1 MDLVLVNI
9 FGSQTGAGLAYA
21 IVIVQLLLFLALGL
35 NQWLLHR
42 AARQVEWLRVREKA
56 HLVLSLSAKSL
67 LSWQIF
73 GGSLAGPRTGT
84 VPTLGVAPE
93 QMPD

>member
-42 AARQVEWLRVREKA
+42 AGRQVEWLRVREKA
-56 HLVLSLSAKSL
+56 HLVLSLGGQVPAL
-67 LSWQIF
+67 LADLRRVI
-73 GGSLAGPRTGT
+73 GLTEARGPALSPRSG
-84 VPTLGVAPE
+84 
-93 QMPD
+93 